1 MPSYGTASFHAQQ
14 GAEKALKALLARHGV
29 QVEKTHD
36 LGRLLRQAENVSQ
49 GIALRLADA
58 DALTPFAVLTR
69 YPMSTPPT
77 ERAQA
82 TEHLALARPVFEVVA
97 ERLRDYLAGAAS
109 AT

>member
-1 MPSYGTASFHAQQ
+1 M
-14 GAEKALKALLARHGV
+14 

-36 LGRLLRQAENVSQ
+36 LGRLLRQAENVSP
-49 GIALRLADA
+49 GIATRLADA